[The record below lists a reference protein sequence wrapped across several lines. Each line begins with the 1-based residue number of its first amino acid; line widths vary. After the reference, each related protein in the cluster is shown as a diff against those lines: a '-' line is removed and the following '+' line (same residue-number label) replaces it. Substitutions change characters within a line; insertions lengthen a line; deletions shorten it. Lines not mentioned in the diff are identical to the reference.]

1 MTGVRSADQAA
12 KESLDRARQAA
23 RSGTFGVGAL
33 LVDDRTG
40 EILDAASNKVVR
52 AVDSGSSAEEKG
64 RRPSFMTHD
73 PTAHGERQLITRFF
87 ERRRGG
93 AGVPGPD
100 GLTIVSSLEPCAM
113 CAGAILASGLKVGV
127 IALDPVAGLGMV
139 GGRNFGDLPEGLRE
153 SAEGSFGYY
162 EIPGLRPF
170 KGSARVAFGDDEKTR
185 VVSPEVH
192 DSCEEVFDASLSQA
206 MAVVSESGKSTHLED
221 PIDLPSKD
229 PLRLALQERLPH
241 SLSLRLDNDK
251 EANAELLALLES
263 LSWQEPER
271 GSAAA
276 LVDPFGNLIVASG
289 GGQPGDPI
297 ATGFVEII
305 RTYSKTRFDLS
316 TDSGLAGPAS
326 KYLAHPK
333 FGTLYSYPIPDAEA
347 PSTLFELGAYGSTME
362 GPLPTGS
369 RPNLHFVG
377 KGKDETHSRGQLRA
391 LIEAMPP
398 FYSDTVG
405 IDFGMTSV

>member
-12 KESLDRARQAA
+12 REALGKARQAA
-23 RSGTFGVGAL
+23 HSGTFGVGAL

-40 EILDAASNKVVR
+40 EVLDTASNEVVR

-64 RRPSFMTHD
+64 RRSTFMTHD
-73 PTAHGERQLITRFF
+73 PTAHGERELITRFF

-93 AGVPGPD
+93 AGAPGPD

-162 EIPGLRPF
+162 EIPGSRPF

-192 DSCEEVFDASLSQA
+192 DSCEEVFDDSLGQA
-206 MAVVSESGKSTHLED
+206 MAVVSESGRSTHQKD
-221 PIDLPSKD
+221 PIDLPPKD

-241 SLSLRLDNDK
+241 FLSLRLDNYR
-251 EANAELLALLES
+251 EANAELLALLEL
-263 LSWQEPER
+263 LSRQEPER

-289 GGQPGDPI
+289 GGTPEDPI
-297 ATGFVEII
+297 ATGFVEMI
-305 RTYSKTRFDLS
+305 RTYSRTRFDLS
-316 TDSGLAGPAS
+316 TDSGLASPAS
-326 KYLAHPK
+326 KHLAHPK
-333 FGTLYSYPIPDAEA
+333 FGTLYRYPVPDPKS

-362 GPLPTGS
+362 GPVPNHNGS
-369 RPNLHFVG
+369 NLQFLG
-377 KGKDETHSRGQLRA
+377 KGINAKRSRAQL
-391 LIEAMPP
+391 LSLVEAMPP
-398 FYSDTVG
+398 FYSTTIGLDIKV
-405 IDFGMTSV
+405 SS